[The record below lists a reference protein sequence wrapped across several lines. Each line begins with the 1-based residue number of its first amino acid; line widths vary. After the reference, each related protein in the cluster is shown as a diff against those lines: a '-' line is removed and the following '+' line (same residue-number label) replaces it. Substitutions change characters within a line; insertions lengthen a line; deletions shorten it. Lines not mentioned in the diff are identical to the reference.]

1 MFRDASKSKPK
12 LIKVQSKAN
21 RSLGDPNSFEKK
33 PFVQD
38 GDDIVGSIR
47 HVTSV
52 GKPLMVFP
60 GMGSPGSRSARL
72 KGSPTGSGLETDGD
86 TDSMTKIDIDGGRE
100 RLVSPSGVKAG
111 IKGSPS
117 IASLRRGVVYKT
129 CCQLVIICN
138 TNDKHFIPCLKNH
151 SCICFSL

>member
-21 RSLGDPNSFEKK
+21 RSLGDPNSSEKK
-33 PFVQD
+33 PFVLD
-38 GDDIVGSIR
+38 GEDITGSGR
-47 HVTSV
+47 HVTNV

-111 IKGSPS
+111 MKGSPS
-117 IASLRRGVVYKT
+117 IASLRRGEVYIT
-129 CCQLVIICN
+129 
-138 TNDKHFIPCLKNH
+138 
-151 SCICFSL
+151 

>member
-21 RSLGDPNSFEKK
+21 RSLGDLNSLEKK

-38 GDDIVGSIR
+38 GEDIVGSIR
-47 HVTSV
+47 HVTNV

-117 IASLRRGVVYKT
+117 IASLRRGGVHMT
-129 CCQLVIICN
+129 
-138 TNDKHFIPCLKNH
+138 
-151 SCICFSL
+151 